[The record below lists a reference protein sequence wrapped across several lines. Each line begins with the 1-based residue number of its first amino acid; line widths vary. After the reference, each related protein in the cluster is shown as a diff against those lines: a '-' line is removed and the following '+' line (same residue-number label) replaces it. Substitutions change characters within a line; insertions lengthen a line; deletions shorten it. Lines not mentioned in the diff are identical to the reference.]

1 MKILVVC
8 QHYWPEPYPLAD
20 VCEGLA
26 AMGHTVH
33 VVTDVP
39 NYPMGNIYDD
49 YRHRKNR
56 RQVHNGVQITRTF
69 TVGRRN
75 NIFFRLL
82 NYYSYAI
89 SSTLFVRGLK
99 EEYDVVYTNQSSPV
113 MMVSAAVAY
122 AKKHK
127 KKCVLYCMDLWPAS
141 LAAGGI
147 RPGSLIYRIFNRIS
161 RKLYRLTDRILIS
174 SEMFRNYLTEQFD
187 IGDDAIA
194 YLPQY
199 ASAAFEEALP
209 PRQTDVFVN
218 LMFAGNVGAAQC
230 LSTVLEAAALLKEE
244 TRIRWHIVGDGSDL
258 ERLKSLA
265 EQKKLDNVCFHGRK
279 PLNEMPA
286 YYAMA
291 DAMLV
296 TLTGDPFIS
305 LTLPAKVQT
314 YMAAGKPIIASAN
327 GEIPRVI
334 RDSGCGYCAPAED
347 PVSLAEAAR
356 QFLLD
361 TDKERF
367 GINARKYYETHF
379 SRGMYLSKLD
389 TELRNACADSNN
401 V

>member
-8 QHYWPEPYPLAD
+8 QHYWPEPFPLTD

-33 VVTDVP
+33 VITDVP
-39 NYPMGNIYDD
+39 NYPMGYIYEE
-49 YRHRKNR
+49 YKQGKNR
-56 RQVHNGVQITRTF
+56 RQVHNGVRITRTF
-69 TVGRRN
+69 TVGRKN

-113 MMVSAAVAY
+113 MMVSAALSY

-147 RPGSLIYRIFNRIS
+147 QPGSLIYRIFGRIS
-161 RKLYRLTDRILIS
+161 RKLYRQADRILIS
-174 SEMFRNYLTEQFD
+174 SEMFRNYLTEQFG
-187 IGDDAIA
+187 IGDETIA

-199 ASAAFEEALP
+199 ANANFSEALT
-209 PRQTDVFVN
+209 PRKQDGLVN

-230 LSTVLEAAALLKEE
+230 LSTVLEAASLLKEE
-244 TRIRWHIVGDGSDL
+244 RQLCWHIVGDGSDL
-258 ERLKSLA
+258 ERLKTLA
-265 EQKKLDNVCFHGRK
+265 QQMELENVCFHGRR
-279 PLNEMPA
+279 PQDEMPA

-296 TLTGDPFIS
+296 TLTGDPFIG

-314 YMAAGKPIIASAN
+314 YMAAGKPVIASAN

-334 RDSGCGYCAPAED
+334 RESGCGYCAAAED
-347 PVSLAEAAR
+347 PQALAEAVLR
-356 QFLLD
+356 FLAD
-361 TDKERF
+361 TDKERL
-367 GINARKYYETHF
+367 GRNAKEYYETHF
-379 SRGMYLSKLD
+379 SRSMYMSKLER
-389 TELRNACADSNN
+389 ELKDACVEPRN